1 MKVIVAGFSRTGTM
15 STQVALEK
23 LGYRTYH
30 MFEAIKNQEKGHLD
44 MWNAFMEGKNSM
56 DWEKLFEGYDAST
69 DLPACIY
76 WREMMVAFPD
86 AKVILT
92 IRDAESWWKSYQS
105 LVESQQGPVDH
116 LLFLPRFKKLDR
128 LVENIERVFF
138 KIEPGQYVAEDAMK
152 VFNEHNE
159 AVKTT
164 VPADRLLIF
173 DVKDGWEPLCKFLGV
188 PTPDEPFPHENI
200 GTKLVEKTMGQI
212 VIKDLVKFGLPYLV
226 GTIIVVLIIIYLLR
240 L

>member
-1 MKVIVAGFSRTGTM
+1 MKVIVAGISRTGTM
-15 STQVALEK
+15 STQIALEK

-30 MFEAIKNQEKGHLD
+30 MFEAIKNQDRGQLD
-44 MWNAFMEGKNSM
+44 MWNALMEGKSSM
-56 DWEKLFEGYDAST
+56 DWVKLFDGYDAST

-86 AKVILT
+86 AKIILT

-105 LVESQQGPVDH
+105 LVGSQQGPVDR
-116 LLFLPRFKKLDR
+116 LLFLPRFKKLNR

-138 KIEPGQYVAEDAMK
+138 KIEPDQYVAEEAIK

-159 AVKTT
+159 AVKAT
-164 VPADRLLIF
+164 VPADRLFVF

-188 PTPDEPFPHENI
+188 PVPDEPFPHENV
-200 GTKLVEKTMGQI
+200 GTKQVEKIMGQI
-212 VIKDLVKFGLPYLV
+212 VIKDLLKFGLPYLA
-226 GTIIVVLIIIYLLR
+226 GIIVVVLIIIYLLSI
-240 L
+240 

>member
-15 STQVALEK
+15 STQVALDK

-128 LVENIERVFF
+128 LVEN
-138 KIEPGQYVAEDAMK
+138 
-152 VFNEHNE
+152 NEHNE